1 MTTALTGKERRFLR
15 ALGHDLDPVVQVGK
29 LGLTEGVAAATD
41 VALDTHELIK
51 LKVGTECPEPVA
63 DIAEAL
69 APQVQAELVQ
79 VLGRTILLF
88 RMSAKNP
95 KVALPGRKMTK
106 PSRSQAKSKPKRR
119 PPRGRSSDG
128 AAPRERGA
136 PATGSAAGRGAPG
149 RGASGR
155 GAPARGAPARGA
167 PARGPSHRGAAGRGA
182 AEHDDS
188 PDRRP
193 AAGRRA
199 STSRKT
205 PR

>member
-1 MTTALTGKERRFLR
+1 VTTALTGKERRFLR

-29 LGLTEGVAAATD
+29 LGLTEGVTAATD

-51 LKVGTECPEPVA
+51 LKIGTECPEPVA
-63 DIAEAL
+63 DVAEAL

-95 KVALPGRKMTK
+95 KVPLPGRKLTK
-106 PSRSQAKSKPKRR
+106 PSRSQAKSKPQRR

-136 PATGSAAGRGAPG
+136 PATSSAAS
-149 RGASGR
+149 RGASG
-155 GAPARGAPARGA
+155 RGAPARGA

-182 AEHDDS
+182 AGRGAVEHDDS

>member
-51 LKVGTECPEPVA
+51 LKIGTECPEPVA

-95 KVALPGRKMTK
+95 KVPLPGRKMTK

-136 PATGSAAGRGAPG
+136 PGSAAGRGAPG
-149 RGASGR
+149 RGASG
-155 GAPARGAPARGA
+155 RGAPARGA

-193 AAGRRA
+193 AAGRPA